1 MVSSILE
8 IYTTG
13 FGWALYNVFFILF
26 AATGILAY
34 PFLLLV
40 YESWRG
46 GSERSNTMSMG
57 SLGSLQTMKWGL
69 MMKIIVFLI
78 AVIPAAP
85 SSLDQLKYQRSC
97 DVTGEAAVGGDV
109 TSTTDTS
116 LFNSIN
122 RSSAELVATTP
133 AVTKIPYLWKFVL
146 QIAGGVNAYVV
157 SSIPCLPDL
166 TELDREISNIALNDP
181 QVESQYRQFVSECYV
196 PAKSRFLNRK
206 GKFSDSIET
215 AITATPRPTSEIME
229 LDSEL
234 FKEVGGLY
242 AACTDATVCGST
254 LRAKNPVPGVP
265 YSAARDKDYSP
276 EQIAAGIDGTPN
288 CGVWWTSLRTK
299 MADSVVLAKPLRQ
312 GAVMKVMKVK
322 DVLTGLVPFTDA
334 STSTAEL
341 REKYAIRSAVRAAPA
356 DFTGMY
362 KANSSSVAVNMARSA
377 AVMSGET
384 GDKLAVTAG
393 LAAFVGGSLIPG
405 IGDAAEGVATSFASY
420 FASLYIV
427 QKAAPMMQA
436 MILMLIYA
444 FLPIYLIISK
454 YELDAVIT
462 AAALIFVVK
471 IMTIVFAVADYLDDS
486 LYATMY
492 PDMNMIGSV
501 ATQGLD
507 RFVLMAVV
515 MAMYV
520 FGPAFLIYLVAMAG
534 AKVGQAASAGE
545 SSTKSVGSSGG
556 SAGGSLARGATTTM
570 NSSKNSG
577 GKK

>member
-1 MVSSILE
+1 
-8 IYTTG
+8 
-13 FGWALYNVFFILF
+13 
-26 AATGILAY
+26 
-34 PFLLLV
+34 
-40 YESWRG
+40 
-46 GSERSNTMSMG
+46 
-57 SLGSLQTMKWGL
+57 
-69 MMKIIVFLI
+69 
-78 AVIPAAP
+78 
-85 SSLDQLKYQRSC
+85 
-97 DVTGEAAVGGDV
+97 
-109 TSTTDTS
+109 
-116 LFNSIN
+116 
-122 RSSAELVATTP
+122 
-133 AVTKIPYLWKFVL
+133 
-146 QIAGGVNAYVV
+146 
-157 SSIPCLPDL
+157 
-166 TELDREISNIALNDP
+166 
-181 QVESQYRQFVSECYV
+181 
-196 PAKSRFLNRK
+196 
-206 GKFSDSIET
+206 
-215 AITATPRPTSEIME
+215 
-229 LDSEL
+229 
-234 FKEVGGLY
+234 
-242 AACTDATVCGST
+242 
-254 LRAKNPVPGVP
+254 
-265 YSAARDKDYSP
+265 
-276 EQIAAGIDGTPN
+276 
-288 CGVWWTSLRTK
+288 